1 MLCNSAVDNFY
12 LSDEELADSP
22 SRKDGT
28 SEEQEITLRAY
39 GAQLVQEAGILLRC
53 PQAVMATA
61 QVLLQRF
68 YCKRS
73 LKAYNVQVRPGRIHG
88 FKQHGL
94 PCSLCLLAYSLQP
107 MCVTIRGW
115 RQL

>member
-12 LSDEELADSP
+12 LSDEELTDSP
-22 SRKDGT
+22 SRKDGI
-28 SEEQEITLRAY
+28 SEEQETTLRAY

-73 LKAYNVQVRPGRIHG
+73 LKAYNVQVRLKPIPLWVLGHG
-88 FKQHGL
+88 AYLQFL
-94 PCSLCLLAYSLQP
+94 SLCQCALTP
-107 MCVTIRGW
+107 HRGW
-115 RQL
+115 QRQ